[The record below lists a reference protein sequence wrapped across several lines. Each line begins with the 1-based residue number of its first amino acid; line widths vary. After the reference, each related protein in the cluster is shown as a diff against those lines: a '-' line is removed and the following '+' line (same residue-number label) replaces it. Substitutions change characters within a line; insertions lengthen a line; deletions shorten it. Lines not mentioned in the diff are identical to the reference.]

1 MNAEE
6 DFCQGTAMLADPAAA
21 ADWRHAV
28 NLIEAAAASGFA
40 PAIERR
46 ALFEC
51 MGVARAPDWGKA
63 IQSLGEAAELGS
75 EVARGQLLVLNDRP
89 TTELLRSPE
98 AKTLFADPIV
108 RTIDGFA
115 SRAECQWLMNIAKPR
130 LQRAI
135 IHYAQT
141 GEEGIDP
148 GRTNRFALFGFSHQ
162 DVIVEMIRG
171 RIANAIK
178 APLPCLEASQ
188 VLNYAP
194 GEEFA
199 PHHDFLDEKA
209 MSEEIAMRG
218 QRAVT
223 ALVYLNDQFE
233 GGETAFP
240 ELGIEHR
247 GKAGGALIFSNVDAM
262 GRPDPRT
269 RHAGCPPTSGEKWI
283 FSQWVRDRI
292 PA

>member
-6 DFCQGTAMLADPAAA
+6 DFRRGMAMLADPAAA
-21 ADWRHAV
+21 ADWRYAV
-28 NLIEAAAASGFA
+28 NLVEAAAASNFA

-63 IQSLGEAAELGS
+63 IQSLREAAERGS
-75 EVARGQLLVLNDRP
+75 EVARGQLLVMDDRP
-89 TTELLRSPE
+89 ATELLHSPE
-98 AKTLFADPIV
+98 AKTLSADPIV

-115 SRAECQWLMNIAKPR
+115 SMAECQWLMDIAKPR

-148 GRTNRFALFGFSHQ
+148 GRTNQFALFGFSHQ

-171 RIANAIK
+171 RIANAIS

-188 VLNYAP
+188 VLHYAP

-199 PHHDFLDEKA
+199 PHHDFLDAKA
-209 MSEEIAMRG
+209 MTEEIARRG

-223 ALVYLNDQFE
+223 ALVYLNDEFE

-247 GKAGGALIFSNVDAM
+247 GKVGGALIFSNVDAM

-269 RHAGCPPTSGEKWI
+269 RHAGRPPISGEKWL